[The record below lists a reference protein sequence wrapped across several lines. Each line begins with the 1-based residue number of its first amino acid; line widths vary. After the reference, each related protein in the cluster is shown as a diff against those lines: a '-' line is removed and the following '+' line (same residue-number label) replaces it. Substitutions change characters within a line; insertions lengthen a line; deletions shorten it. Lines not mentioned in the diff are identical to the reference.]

1 MILTNNMIKENLK
14 EYSNKNTK
22 ICREIKKGNLIK
34 IVNGLYETNSSVNG
48 YLLAGSIY
56 GPSYLSF
63 DFALSYY
70 GLIPEKVTA
79 FTNATFNK
87 KRKKMYN
94 NQFGTYLYRDVPEK
108 VFPLEVKLVK
118 EGDYS
123 YQIATPEKALCDK
136 LYTLSPLKNMKKLE
150 NVLFNDLRIDVDE
163 FNKLNLQ
170 DIEQISNSY
179 NSTNVNLLYRYIKR
193 KNLCCCK
200 RRCYNIHI
208 R

>member
-1 MILTNNMIKENLK
+1 
-14 EYSNKNTK
+14 
-22 ICREIKKGNLIK
+22 
-34 IVNGLYETNSSVNG
+34 
-48 YLLAGSIY
+48 
-56 GPSYLSF
+56 
-63 DFALSYY
+63 
-70 GLIPEKVTA
+70 
-79 FTNATFNK
+79 
-87 KRKKMYN
+87 MYN

-170 DIEQISNSY
+170 DIEEISNFY
-179 NSTNVNLLYRYIKR
+179 NSTNVNLLYRYMKR
-193 KNLCCCK
+193 KVEK
-200 RRCYNIHI
+200 
-208 R
+208 